1 MAHGFS
7 ALVARGPGDA
17 VAAAKLGL
25 TLLDA
30 GDFVVVAL
38 SPDLAYSSARKLAVE
53 DRQLS
58 DMAPDKP
65 VTLRFASEL
74 GLDPVALIYTEDLDD
89 DSAQWATVYH
99 GCERTMPVSA
109 GHASV
114 NAALE
119 RVGVRPDAGWD
130 AFDTIGLTRLLPQG
144 LPVAV

>member
-1 MAHGFS
+1 MAHSLS

-25 TLLDA
+25 TLLEA
-30 GDFVVVAL
+30 GDFVIVAL
-38 SPDLAYSSARKLAVE
+38 DPDLARASARRLGVE

-74 GLDPVALIYTEDLDD
+74 GLEPVALIHTEDLDD

-109 GHASV
+109 GLASI

-130 AFDTIGLTRLLPQG
+130 AFDTIGVARLLPQA
-144 LPVAV
+144 LRVAV